1 MSTPYWPVC
10 PRLHHGVMISD
21 PCGPGFYDREW
32 VCRMCG
38 TRLYGTANG
47 GAVPAAISY
56 EQPVTAKGNFT
67 GRPRRNKDGH
77 THYAKSKERE
87 RDYIQANPRE
97 S

>member
-1 MSTPYWPVC
+1 MLNPFWPGC

-21 PCGPGFYDREW
+21 RCGPGFHHREW

-47 GAVPAAISY
+47 GAAPAAISY

-67 GRPRRNKDGH
+67 GRPRRNDRS
-77 THYAKSKERE
+77 HYGSSKERE
-87 RDYIQANPRE
+87 RNYIQANPRE